1 MKILMKMEKN
11 RLMKNKIKQLF
22 DSALEQNYFDFKQT
36 FNEIF
41 VEELNNVC
49 EKEAKEVTKIL
60 ARFGIVE
67 ETISVPLK
75 NSDDVQDAH
84 LFAIE
89 SDDDDNMVLK
99 FKVGEESKAFKVKK
113 EDEDFYKEL
122 KANGFDKADEKA
134 KEKIAMDLNE
144 FMADVD
150 VSKKDDSIE
159 RGDPLKSPKVKM
171 EAVDMSKLTGDA
183 RLQALKKLAE
193 KKKLEASK
201 KMQEENDEDEVK
213 MEYEVDLDK
222 PLFRI
227 VGKHP
232 DGKPFKSPKANDKS
246 MLSEKMK
253 ELEKKGFK
261 SLKIEKANIDEK

>member
-1 MKILMKMEKN
+1 MKMEKI

-22 DSALEQNYFDFKQT
+22 DSALEQNYFDFKQI

-49 EKEAKEVTKIL
+49 EKEAKEVTKVL
-60 ARFGIVE
+60 ARFDVVE

-75 NSDDVQDAH
+75 NNDDVEDAH

-89 SDDDDNMVLK
+89 SDDEDNMVLK
-99 FKVGEESKAFKVKK
+99 FKVGEESKSFKVKK

-144 FMADVD
+144 FMADVEVD
-150 VSKKDDSIE
+150 KKDESIE
-159 RGDPLKSPKVKM
+159 RGDELKSPKVKM

-201 KMQEENDEDEVK
+201 KMQEENDEEDEDEVK

-246 MLSEKMK
+246 MLSEKVK